1 MFCLVPPK
9 EVVFLDE
16 KGTPVEDEVGPYM
29 EGSTLVITC
38 DVIGGM

>member
-1 MFCLVPPK
+1 
-9 EVVFLDE
+9 VVFLDE

-38 DVIGGM
+38 DVIGGMYFIH